1 MMKMKVVWSNAFK
14 RSFKKLVK
22 KNPQLQEK
30 IIQVLK
36 ALANN
41 PFTPSLKSHK
51 LTGNLANLWACWVT
65 YDCRVIFEFS
75 EEEESAEAII
85 FLVDIGSHDEVY

>member
-1 MMKMKVVWSNAFK
+1 MKVVWSNGFK
-14 RSFKKLVK
+14 RSFKKLIK

-30 IIQVLK
+30 VIEVLRT
-36 ALANN
+36 LADN

-51 LTGNLANLWACWVT
+51 LTGNLKNLWACWVT
-65 YDCRVIFEFS
+65 YDCRIIFELS
-75 EEEESAEAII
+75 EKESLETLI